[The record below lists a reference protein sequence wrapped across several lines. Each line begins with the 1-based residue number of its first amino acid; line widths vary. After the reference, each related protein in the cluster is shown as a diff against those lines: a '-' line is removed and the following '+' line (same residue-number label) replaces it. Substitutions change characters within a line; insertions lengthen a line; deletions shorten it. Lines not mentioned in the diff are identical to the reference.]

1 MTDAAITDG
10 YGFRVRYSP
19 EDHAYVAT
27 TPEFAHLSGLGPT
40 PDSALRE
47 VLEAL
52 DLAIEAY
59 RAKGWPLPE
68 PMLVSPYSGQF
79 RVRLPKD
86 LHARLAERALD
97 QGVSLNTLVVAL
109 LAEGVMRH
117 SRRTTP

>member
-1 MTDAAITDG
+1 MITDALTGG

-19 EDHAYVAT
+19 EDQAYVAT
-27 TPEFAHLSGLGPT
+27 TPEFEHLSGFGLT
-40 PDSALRE
+40 PDAALRE
-47 VLEAL
+47 VREAV
-52 DLAIEAY
+52 DLALQAY

-68 PMLVSPYSGQF
+68 PMLISSYSGQF

-109 LAEGVMRH
+109 LAQGVAVQPRG
-117 SRRTTP
+117 TVP